1 MIIAV
6 DAEKAFNKIRHSFMK
21 ETFNRLWKKIYRN
34 IVKATY
40 DKPTANITLDKKKKL
55 EVFPL
60 RSEIIQEGFPGDAV
74 DKNPPA
80 NASSGVGQG

>member
-1 MIIAV
+1 
-6 DAEKAFNKIRHSFMK
+6 MK
-21 ETFNRLWKKIYRN
+21 ETFNRLWKKIYLN

-60 RSEIIQEGFPGDAV
+60 TSEIIQEGFPGDAV

-80 NASSGVGQG
+80 NAGDSGSIPGPGRFHMTWSS